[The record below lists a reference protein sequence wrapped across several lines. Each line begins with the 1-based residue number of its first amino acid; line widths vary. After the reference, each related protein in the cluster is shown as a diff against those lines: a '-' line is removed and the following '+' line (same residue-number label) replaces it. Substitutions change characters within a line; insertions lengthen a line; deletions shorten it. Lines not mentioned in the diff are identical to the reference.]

1 MIFKHSKTA
10 KIFKI
15 SSLYAELTRLEF
27 ETANVEKF
35 IALYLRRVCGGID
48 AYRKIIFI
56 IFQSQ

>member
-35 IALYLRRVCGGID
+35 IALYL
-48 AYRKIIFI
+48 
-56 IFQSQ
+56 

>member
-1 MIFKHSKTA
+1 MIIKHLKTA

-35 IALYLRRVCGGID
+35 IALYLWAVFGGIN

-56 IFQSQ
+56 IFH